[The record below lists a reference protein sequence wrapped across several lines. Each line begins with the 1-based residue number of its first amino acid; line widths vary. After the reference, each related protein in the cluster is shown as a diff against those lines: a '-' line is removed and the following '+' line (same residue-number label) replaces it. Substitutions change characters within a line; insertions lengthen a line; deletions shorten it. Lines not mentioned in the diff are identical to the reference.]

1 MIDGR
6 TYKPYLLAF
15 TFHQRFHTLHD
26 PHNPVFGRRLS
37 RAFQLESCLCVAR
50 PILIVS
56 ALQKISSRSVMNSAL
71 RGSKFTTTWMRLSKI
86 NRSCLSLHKKDT
98 CLFWNQ
104 YVFLAGNCCLI
115 LLPVSLTGGGIGLVS
130 SLPDRKS
137 ENMPDSMSEYLP
149 EQMSETIKIYD
160 VCQDVYNIYIYVP
173 RWGNT

>member
-56 ALQKISSRSVMNSAL
+56 ALQKISSRSVMNYAL

-86 NRSCLSLHKKDT
+86 NRSCLSLHKGHMSFLESIRFS
-98 CLFWNQ
+98 CWQLLFDIAPCFFNRRRHRSCQ
-104 YVFLAGNCCLI
+104 LSGARRAPCQI
-115 LLPVSLTGGGIGLVS
+115 ESQ
-130 SLPDRKS
+130 RKC
-137 ENMPDSMSEYLP
+137 
-149 EQMSETIKIYD
+149 QI
-160 VCQDVYNIYIYVP
+160 VCQNICQK
-173 RWGNT
+173 RCQRL